1 MEEIA
6 PDAWNT
12 CKCVNFK
19 GNTNK
24 TSKFCLQ
31 AQKRKLGL
39 LEEDGDLKQLTNSIS
54 NRQDDF
60 VKKILSSIDAS
71 RYGMIHGRLVIPLL
85 ELN

>member
-1 MEEIA
+1 MSKINVEETV

-31 AQKRKLGL
+31 AQKRRLGL
-39 LEEDGDLKQLTNSIS
+39 LEQDRYLKQLTNSLS

-60 VKKILSSIDAS
+60 VKKILSSRD
-71 RYGMIHGRLVIPLL
+71 GMTHGRLAIPLL
-85 ELN
+85 